1 MAGFFNLPSAECT
14 KKKDQQLLKKASSP
28 VKSVST
34 TAVTLKGSTK
44 LIDRI
49 NAITTVVKSKF
60 AGKEDELE
68 LITTEDHLIEY
79 IDKCIENNVISID
92 TETTGLDPF
101 LDNIVGIC
109 IYTPELKSAYIPI
122 NHISYIT
129 EQKCANQLPIDFLH
143 DQFQRLVDANV
154 KTIWFN
160 APFDIRFLQNKINVR
175 FTPYFDTSVAAM
187 CLNSDEPKG
196 SGTLKALHKKYCWGD
211 RGEALTFG
219 KLFDNLPFNLIPIDV
234 AYLYAASDAIYT
246 YELYEFQ
253 AQYLE
258 PTGQYYQS
266 HNMEGVSNVFF
277 NIEMKSMPTFIDM
290 EQIGVEIDYDHAKE
304 IYDRYHELAN
314 KMKQN
319 LEDICKPYQQLFD
332 DYRRKHPMCKLSDP
346 INYDSPTQLAII
358 IYDILGLTSPDK
370 RKPRGTGANIL
381 KQLDHPIVKAVLDNR
396 SFNKVLSAFIDTLPE
411 KAKLYPDKR
420 IHCSFKQYGAACVV
434 GDTSILTPSGSM
446 PISSIFNGDEES
458 GISYDTDLTIINRN
472 IKPEKASHRI
482 VYRDVDTIRITLRGG
497 YQIEGTPNHPVVCSM
512 LTKDDILRNK
522 SSKQISRL
530 PENADFRMLSDIKI
544 GDIVEIPYGY
554 NIFPTEYVKA
564 CENDFNIDFIDE
576 DFAEFLGMYH
586 ADGYIK
592 TSSGGMTICLCNDD
606 PEVIERYSELCLKLF
621 GIKCKTYVY
630 KNNSVVTYCTCYR
643 LRSIKRYLSFG
654 ARNKTMPVEIMRSP
668 KSVIC
673 AYIRGMTLD
682 SGFDSVRQRLF
693 MTCVDKSTYNF
704 IEQFLLNIGIFTCTR
719 FGKYQSKNN
728 HSGELCDEK
737 ETYRIGVSGEMY
749 KRFLDEIG
757 FIESC
762 KVYNTDSYN
771 HSWYLT
777 CNNRYYAYVKK
788 VEYRKADVYDL
799 TVPET
804 HSFISN
810 GMISHNT
817 GRVSCKSPN
826 LQQIPSRPFVLSDGT
841 EIDSG
846 HDVRQLF
853 MATPGYMLLSC
864 DYSGQEVRVTADLS
878 QDEKLIQAYRE
889 GKDPYCEIAS
899 LAFGVPYEECTE
911 YRSDGTFNPD
921 GKKRRG
927 EAKKIVLGKH
937 ITAPIHSDM
946 CGKVGERLVQRCTL

>member
-68 LITTEDHLIEY
+68 LITTEDRLIEY

-266 HNMEGVSNVFF
+266 HHMEGVSNVFF

-319 LEDICKPYQQLFD
+319 LEDVCKPYQQLFD

-358 IYDILGLTSPDK
+358 IYDILGLTSPDR

-420 IHCSFKQYGAACVV
+420 IHCSFKQYGAA
-434 GDTSILTPSGSM
+434 
-446 PISSIFNGDEES
+446 
-458 GISYDTDLTIINRN
+458 
-472 IKPEKASHRI
+472 
-482 VYRDVDTIRITLRGG
+482 
-497 YQIEGTPNHPVVCSM
+497 
-512 LTKDDILRNK
+512 
-522 SSKQISRL
+522 
-530 PENADFRMLSDIKI
+530 
-544 GDIVEIPYGY
+544 
-554 NIFPTEYVKA
+554 
-564 CENDFNIDFIDE
+564 
-576 DFAEFLGMYH
+576 
-586 ADGYIK
+586 
-592 TSSGGMTICLCNDD
+592 
-606 PEVIERYSELCLKLF
+606 
-621 GIKCKTYVY
+621 
-630 KNNSVVTYCTCYR
+630 
-643 LRSIKRYLSFG
+643 
-654 ARNKTMPVEIMRSP
+654 
-668 KSVIC
+668 
-673 AYIRGMTLD
+673 
-682 SGFDSVRQRLF
+682 
-693 MTCVDKSTYNF
+693 
-704 IEQFLLNIGIFTCTR
+704 
-719 FGKYQSKNN
+719 
-728 HSGELCDEK
+728 
-737 ETYRIGVSGEMY
+737 
-749 KRFLDEIG
+749 
-757 FIESC
+757 
-762 KVYNTDSYN
+762 
-771 HSWYLT
+771 
-777 CNNRYYAYVKK
+777 
-788 VEYRKADVYDL
+788 
-799 TVPET
+799 
-804 HSFISN
+804 
-810 GMISHNT
+810 T

-937 ITAPIHSDM
+937 ITAH
-946 CGKVGERLVQRCTL
+946 LH

>member
-68 LITTEDHLIEY
+68 LITTEDHLIKY

-266 HNMEGVSNVFF
+266 HHMEGVSNVFF

-319 LEDICKPYQQLFD
+319 LEDVCKPYQQLFD
-332 DYRRKHPMCKLSDP
+332 DYRRRHPMCKLSDP

-482 VYRDVDTIRITLRGG
+482 VYRDVDTIKITLDGG
-497 YQIEGTPNHPVVCSM
+497 YQIEGTPNHPIICK
-512 LTKDDILRNK
+512 LEDDI
-522 SSKQISRL
+522 S
-530 PENADFRMLSDIKI
+530 DFMKLEDIKL
-544 GDIVEIPYGY
+544 GDIVELPIGY
-554 NIFPTEYVKA
+554 NIFPKTYT
-564 CENDFNIDFIDE
+564 DFYCGDFGFLKLDKTL
-576 DFAEFLGMYH
+576 AEFLGIFASIVAFDYLTGTFFASVSH
-586 ADGYIK
+586 SIIDRFEK
-592 TSSGGMTICLCNDD
+592 LSK
-606 PEVIERYSELCLKLF
+606 KLF
-621 GIKCKTYVY
+621 GVD
-630 KNNSVVTYCTCYR
+630 VVSNVFLSKFR
-643 LRSIKRYLSFG
+643 DIVLFRQIPRSI
-654 ARNKTMPVEIMRSP
+654 MMSP
-668 KSVIC
+668 RSVIC
-673 AYIRGMTLD
+673 AFMKGYF
-682 SGFDSVRQRLF
+682 SSAYVNPESVSAKMSVMF
-693 MTCVDKSTYNF
+693 GNNESYNF
-704 IEQFLLNIGIFTCTR
+704 AKQFLLNIGIVSS
-719 FGKYQSKNN
+719 GYIKNLVV
-728 HSGELCDEK
+728 SIEEDMYEK
-737 ETYRIGVSGEMY
+737 
-749 KRFLDEIG
+749 FLDAVGSVDRSMFDHFAYFDQSDYVI
-757 FIESC
+757 
-762 KVYNTDSYN
+762 KNDRL
-771 HSWYLT
+771 YLP
-777 CNNRYYAYVKK
+777 VKK
-788 VEYRKADVYDL
+788 IERCRNTVYDL

-853 MATPGYMLLSC
+853 MATPGYILLSC
-864 DYSGQEVRVTADLS
+864 DYSGQEVRVTAHLS
-878 QDEKLIQAYRE
+878 QDEKLIQAYRD

-899 LAFGVPYEECTE
+899 LAYGVPYEECTE
-911 YRSDGTFNPD
+911 YRADGTFNPD

-937 ITAPIHSDM
+937 ITAH
-946 CGKVGERLVQRCTL
+946 LH